1 MTGKMH
7 VQYCPSV
14 QYKGKGDKRDCGS
27 KPNLWVGEDRILE
40 KKNDEFRVKNITGHI
55 LKK

>member
-40 KKNDEFRVKNITGHI
+40 KKMMNSE
-55 LKK
+55 LKTLLVIY